1 MARKYTERYVRYYT
15 FGSAAAKLEQQQ
27 KQAELPKYKAP
38 QKRRPIAFDP
48 FAVAGNAVAI
58 LLAVLMVVGLI
69 QVAGTTAQVRELE
82 TKVAVLELEQQMLQE
97 RYESGYDLEEV
108 RIAAQ
113 SMGMIA
119 AEEAVHVQVQV
130 PQKQEEVRLMN
141 WWDALLLSLRQFFA

>member
-38 QKRRPIAFDP
+38 RKRRPIAFDP

-113 SMGMIA
+113 SMGM
-119 AEEAVHVQVQV
+119 VQVQDADH
-130 PQKQEEVRLMN
+130 VRLN
-141 WWDALLLSLRQFFA
+141 IPAENQQVQQLSWWDSLLLSLRQIFA

>member
-82 TKVAVLELEQQMLQE
+82 TKIAVLELEQQMLQE
-97 RYESGYDLEEV
+97 RYESSYDLEEV

-113 SMGMIA
+113 SMGM
-119 AEEAVHVQVQV
+119 VQVQDADH
-130 PQKQEEVRLMN
+130 VRLN
-141 WWDALLLSLRQFFA
+141 IPAENQQVQQLSWWDSLLLSLRQIFA

>member
-1 MARKYTERYVRYYT
+1 MARKFTERYVRYYT
-15 FGSAAAKLEQQQ
+15 HGSAAAKLQE
-27 KQAELPKYKAP
+27 KQTALPRYKAP

-48 FAVAGNAVAI
+48 VAVAGNAVAI
-58 LLAVLMVVGLI
+58 LLAVLMVVGFI
-69 QVAGTTAQVRELE
+69 QVANTTAQVHNLQTRV
-82 TKVAVLELEQQMLQE
+82 TTLELEKQMLQE

>member
-113 SMGMIA
+113 SMGM
-119 AEEAVHVQVQV
+119 VQVQDADH
-130 PQKQEEVRLMN
+130 VRLN
-141 WWDALLLSLRQFFA
+141 IPAENQQDQQLSWWDSLLLSLRQIFA

>member
-1 MARKYTERYVRYYT
+1 MARKYTERNVRYYT

-113 SMGMIA
+113 SMGM
-119 AEEAVHVQVQV
+119 VQVQDADH
-130 PQKQEEVRLMN
+130 VRLN
-141 WWDALLLSLRQFFA
+141 IPAENQQVQQLSWWDSLLLSLRQIFA

>member
-113 SMGMIA
+113 SMGM
-119 AEEAVHVQVQV
+119 VQVQDADH
-130 PQKQEEVRLMN
+130 VRLN
-141 WWDALLLSLRQFFA
+141 IPAENQQVQQLSWWDSLLLSLRQIFA